1 MTRDRRP
8 PRNQS
13 RNQARNQDYESYDD
27 GYDSYDGPDSGY
39 DSGYESG
46 YEEAPPPRRSPRR
59 SQERSRQRF
68 REQPPRNEPRNELSY
83 IPRSPM
89 WRRGVATAIDAIGCC
104 ALGSMLGPAPHVALF
119 VVLWWLVRVAMVA
132 NNRGQSF
139 GRLAMDIKVIEGQDF
154 DLTGVE
160 RGRFERRSPRIP
172 TLLELTKREAIVG
185 GEALL
190 GFIALELVAQINP
203 AALLAAA
210 PVVAD
215 YVIAATDL
223 DRRQALHDRVID
235 SIVVQTSRG
244 LSLHIKGRRWFNQLL
259 DQSERFMGK

>member
-1 MTRDRRP
+1 MGDRRP
-8 PRNQS
+8 PRNQ
-13 RNQARNQDYESYDD
+13 ARNRDYDPYDD

-46 YEEAPPPRRSPRR
+46 YGEAPPPRRSPRR
-59 SQERSRQRF
+59 SRESSRERL
-68 REQPPRNEPRNELSY
+68 PRNDRNELSY

-89 WRRGVATAIDAIGCC
+89 WRRGVATAIDAIGCW
-104 ALGSMLGPAPHVALF
+104 ALGSMLGPAPHVVLF

-190 GFIALELVAQINP
+190 GFIALELMAQINP

-259 DQSERFMGK
+259 DQSERFMRK